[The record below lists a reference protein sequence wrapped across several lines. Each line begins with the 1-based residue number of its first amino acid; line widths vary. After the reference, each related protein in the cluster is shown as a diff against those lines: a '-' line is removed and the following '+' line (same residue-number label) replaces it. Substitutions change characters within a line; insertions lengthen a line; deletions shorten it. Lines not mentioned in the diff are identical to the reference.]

1 MDRQYAAKTPGKPR
15 KEGARKRGTARAM
28 LLQAASDVMA
38 EANNVDVP
46 LSKIAAR
53 CGLNSALVKYY
64 FGNRQ
69 GLLFALVDDILSRGI
84 HQMQELATMDMDP
97 VEKLKLHIRGMV
109 TIYFRFPFINR
120 VFHKL
125 FLDPEFGDKMA
136 TQVSTPLAM
145 AQKALLTEAVE
156 AGLIKPVEPM
166 YFYFIVVGACDHLFF
181 GHHVMRA
188 AYGIERIDDALMRDY
203 ANVLIDLIL
212 DGLLTEAAAAKRKSS
227 RSALRAAPT

>member
-1 MDRQYAAKTPGKPR
+1 VTDDQTPVKSAKKPR
-15 KEGARKRGTARAM
+15 KPGARKRGTARTM
-28 LLQAASDVMA
+28 LLQAARDVMA
-38 EANNVDVP
+38 ESNDVDVP
-46 LSKIAAR
+46 LSRIAAR

-69 GLLFALVDDILSRGI
+69 GLLFALMDDILSRGI
-84 HQMQELATMDMDP
+84 HQMQELSTMEMDP

-109 TIYFRFPFINR
+109 TVYFRYPFINR

-136 TQVSTPLAM
+136 TQVSTPLTM

-156 AGLIKPVEPM
+156 AGMIKPIEPM

-188 AYGIERIDDALMRDY
+188 AYGIDRIDDALMRDY
-203 ANVLIDLIL
+203 ANVLIDLIMN
-212 DGLLTEAAAAKRKSS
+212 GLRID
-227 RSALRAAPT
+227 PTAVTRN

>member
-1 MDRQYAAKTPGKPR
+1 
-15 KEGARKRGTARAM
+15 M
-28 LLQAASDVMA
+28 LLQAARDVMA
-38 EANNVDVP
+38 ESNDVDVP
-46 LSKIAAR
+46 LSRIAAR

-69 GLLFALVDDILSRGI
+69 GLLFALMDDILSRGI
-84 HQMQELATMDMDP
+84 HQMQELSTMEMDP

-109 TIYFRFPFINR
+109 TVYFRYPFINR

-136 TQVSTPLAM
+136 TQVSTPLTM

-156 AGLIKPVEPM
+156 AGMIKPIEPM

-188 AYGIERIDDALMRDY
+188 AYGIDRIDDALMRDY
-203 ANVLIDLIL
+203 ANVLIDLIMN
-212 DGLLTEAAAAKRKSS
+212 GLRID
-227 RSALRAAPT
+227 PTAVTRN

>member
-1 MDRQYAAKTPGKPR
+1 MVKHRAATTAKKPR
-15 KEGARKRGTARAM
+15 KEGARKRGTARTM
-28 LLQAASDVMA
+28 LLQAARDVMA
-38 EANNVDVP
+38 ETNNVDVP
-46 LSKIAAR
+46 LSRIAAR

-69 GLLFALVDDILSRGI
+69 GLLFALMDDILSRGI
-84 HQMQELATMDMDP
+84 HQMQELSTMEMDP

-109 TIYFRFPFINR
+109 TVYFRYPFINR

-145 AQKALLTEAVE
+145 AQAALLAEAVE
-156 AGLIKPVEPM
+156 AELIKPIEPM

-203 ANVLIDLIL
+203 ANVLIDLIMN
-212 DGLLTEAAAAKRKSS
+212 GLRTEKTGAAQS
-227 RSALRAAPT
+227 

>member
-1 MDRQYAAKTPGKPR
+1 MNQQRAAKTPRKPR
-15 KEGARKRGTARAM
+15 KEGPRKRGTARAM
-28 LLQAASDVMA
+28 LLQAASDVMT
-38 EANNVDVP
+38 ETNDVDVP

-69 GLLFALVDDILSRGI
+69 GLLFALVDEILGRGI
-84 HQMQELATMDMDP
+84 RQMQELVPMDMDP

-109 TIYFRFPFINR
+109 TGLSRYPFVNR

-125 FLDPEFGDKMA
+125 FLDPAFADKVA

-145 AQKALLTEAVE
+145 AQEALLNEAIE
-156 AGLIKPVEPM
+156 AGLIKPIEPR
-166 YFYFIVVGACDHLFF
+166 YFYFIIVGACDHLFF

-188 AYGIERIDDALMRDY
+188 AYGVERIDDALIREY
-203 ANVLIDLIL
+203 SNVLIDLML
-212 DGLLTEAAAAKRKSS
+212 DGLLTEQAAARRKPP
-227 RSALRAAPT
+227 RAPQPGV

>member
-1 MDRQYAAKTPGKPR
+1 MEKRHTAGAPKKQR
-15 KEGARKRGTARAM
+15 REGARKRGTARTM
-28 LLQAASDVMA
+28 LLQAARDVMA

-46 LSKIAAR
+46 LSRIAAR

-69 GLLFALVDDILSRGI
+69 GLLFALMDDILSRGI
-84 HQMQELATMDMDP
+84 RQMQELSTMEMDP

-109 TIYFRFPFINR
+109 TVYFRYPFINR

-136 TQVSTPLAM
+136 TQVSTPLAI
-145 AQKALLTEAVE
+145 AQKALLAEAVE
-156 AGLIKPVEPM
+156 AGLIKPIEPM

-188 AYGIERIDDALMRDY
+188 AYGVERIDDALMRDY
-203 ANVLIDLIL
+203 ANVLIDLVMN
-212 DGLLTEAAAAKRKSS
+212 GLLTQKPVAG
-227 RSALRAAPT
+227 RS

>member
-1 MDRQYAAKTPGKPR
+1 MNGQGAAKAPR
-15 KEGARKRGTARAM
+15 KARKQGARKRGTARAM
-28 LLQAASDVMA
+28 LLQAASEVMA
-38 EANNVDVP
+38 EANDVDVP

-69 GLLFALVDDILSRGI
+69 GLLFALVDEILGRGI

-97 VEKLKLHIRGMV
+97 IEKLKLHIRGMV
-109 TIYFRFPFINR
+109 TVYFRFPFINR

-145 AQKALLTEAVE
+145 AQKALLTEAVT
-156 AGLIKPVEPM
+156 AGLIKPIEPM

-188 AYGIERIDDALMRDY
+188 AYGVERIDDALMRDY
-203 ANVLIDLIL
+203 ANTLIDLIL
-212 DGLLTEAAAAKRKSS
+212 DGLLTGEAAARH
-227 RSALRAAPT
+227 RSPRAAHRHA